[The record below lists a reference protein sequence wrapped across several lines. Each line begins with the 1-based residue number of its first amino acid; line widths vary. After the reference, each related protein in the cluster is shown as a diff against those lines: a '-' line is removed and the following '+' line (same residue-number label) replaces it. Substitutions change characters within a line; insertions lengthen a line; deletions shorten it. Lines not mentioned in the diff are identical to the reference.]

1 MKVCENVQK
10 NEKMYFFFFEHV
22 YISNVKQWGLKDQ
35 LQKKQIVNPEMI
47 IPATENVNLAEI
59 EMDVDEVK
67 SLQQHTKTDS
77 TEAATRGV
85 A

>member
-35 LQKKQIVNPEMI
+35 LQKKTNS
-47 IPATENVNLAEI
+47 
-59 EMDVDEVK
+59 K
-67 SLQQHTKTDS
+67 SRNDYPHN
-77 TEAATRGV
+77 
-85 A
+85 